1 MTPPRILAHRGASG
15 SAHEN
20 SLAAFRKAV
29 ALGADGVELDIHATI
44 DGVLLV
50 HHDAV
55 VPGVGRIA
63 DLPAAAFSHHRL
75 PNNEPIPTLPQALE
89 VLGDIE
95 VWVEVKTLP
104 PESDEA
110 LLATL
115 AAGPSPRNYAVH
127 GFDHR
132 IVARLGDLR
141 PELPRGVL
149 LASYPINVL
158 PVLHAAGAD
167 TLWMETHL
175 IDAPLVALI
184 HDDGAR
190 LTAWTANDEAEIRRL
205 IELGVDAICG
215 NYPDRIHAALA
226 QMAADG

>member
-1 MTPPRILAHRGASG
+1 MTLPRILAHRGASG
-15 SAHEN
+15 NAHEN
-20 SLAAFRKAV
+20 SIAAFRKAV

-50 HHDAV
+50 HHDPV
-55 VPGVGRIA
+55 VPGVGRIS
-63 DLPAAAFSHHRL
+63 DLPAVAFSHHRL

-89 VLGDIE
+89 TLGEME

-104 PESDEA
+104 PECDEL

-115 AAGPSPRNYAVH
+115 AAGPAPRNYAAH
-127 GFDHR
+127 SFDHR
-132 IVARLGDLR
+132 IVARLGNLR
-141 PELPRGVL
+141 PELPRGIL
-149 LASYPINVL
+149 MASYPINVL
-158 PVLHAAGAD
+158 PNLHAAGAD

-190 LTAWTANDEAEIRRL
+190 LTAWTANDEQEIRRL
-205 IELGVDAICG
+205 VDLGVDAICG

-226 QMAADG
+226 RKAADG